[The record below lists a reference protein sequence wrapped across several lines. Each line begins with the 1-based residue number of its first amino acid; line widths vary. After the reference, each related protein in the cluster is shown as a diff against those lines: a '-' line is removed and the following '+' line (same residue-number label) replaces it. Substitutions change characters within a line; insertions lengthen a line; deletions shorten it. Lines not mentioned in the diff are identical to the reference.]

1 MKEYMELN
9 ASLERG
15 GGAEFIQI
23 KICFSLPMHVKNYEI
38 KKKQFIPQPE
48 PLYTKNL
55 CYSSIFEM

>member
-1 MKEYMELN
+1 MHHLK
-9 ASLERG
+9 RG
-15 GGAEFIQI
+15 GEEEFIQI

-38 KKKQFIPQPE
+38 KKKQFISQPE